1 MAGPKRWLPLVVG
14 VSLFLVML
22 IAALVVFISRQ
33 PATPDKDIAKLESL
47 VGVISTACLS
57 NVSTEE
63 AARVGASLDSLVK
76 SIKGEGSVSAYR
88 KKQVGAGDAIPP
100 ELKQIE
106 NADIRKCMD
115 KYMPAILKAIG
126 IETTGAR
133 IPSPFQLR
141 LGYDP
146 PTTNQVSPDDRVRVD
161 IQGNRYMLE
170 NERLIR
176 QDGGFFGIY
185 PPFPEENEDLRGSVT
200 WGLQNPTKEIGPGP
214 AFFCLRRPA
223 VLPAS
228 QENHFH
234 LDCKGKGCTVHIP
247 SSKWLD
253 MCPGPSAALIGN
265 AFAEEGG
272 SQWSVPSAATLA
284 SAAAR
289 KQIKGVGYTR
299 FDIETDAF
307 RDPSVVGVEVAIR
320 VNGVPIYEDA
330 LAPELR
336 PVPNRPNEPFKYSFA
351 LETLDFQ
358 GIQAGC
364 EAISLSFTPRLAGRD
379 KKGIPS
385 KTTLAYVSLRDM
397 KEERVRLGESS
408 LTWSATYVIPSEEWS
423 HQAFIASEPYFESEG
438 EQGMAGARQRA
449 AKVKKNF
456 DSLKLKFNDRPLVAV
471 IRPPLE
477 TSAGGRLGYGLAAGI
492 LQSSGQVRFTFPFAE
507 ANSIADALIA
517 ARTSPAAEKVIASK
531 KYVYKVAGNPERRGT
546 PTPKGVC
553 RHVNG

>member
-14 VSLFLVML
+14 ASLFLVML
-22 IAALVVFISRQ
+22 IAALAVFISRD

-63 AARVGASLDSLVK
+63 AARVGASLDSLVRN
-76 SIKGEGSVSAYR
+76 IKGEGSVSAYR
-88 KKQVGAGDAIPP
+88 KKRVGAGDAIPS

-106 NADIRKCMD
+106 NAEIRKCMD
-115 KYMPAILKAIG
+115 KYMPAILKTIG
-126 IETTGAR
+126 IEARGER

-141 LGYDP
+141 FGYDP
-146 PTTNQVSPDDRVRVD
+146 PITNQVSPDDRVRVD
-161 IQGNRYMLE
+161 IQGGKYMLE

-185 PPFPEENEDLRGSVT
+185 TPFPEEKEDLRGSIT
-200 WGLQNPTKEIGPGP
+200 WGLQKPTKEVGSAP
-214 AFFCLRRPA
+214 ASFCLRRPT

-234 LDCKGKGCTVHIP
+234 LDCKGKGCAVHIP

-253 MCPGPSAALIGN
+253 MCPGSGAALVGN

-289 KQIKGVGYTR
+289 KQVKGVGYTR
-299 FDIETDAF
+299 FDIETAAF
-307 RDPSVVGVEVAIR
+307 RDPSVVGVEVAIH

-330 LAPELR
+330 LPPELR

-379 KKGIPS
+379 KKGTPS
-385 KTTLAYVSLRDM
+385 KATLAYVSLRDM
-397 KEERVRLGESS
+397 KEETVRLGDSS
-408 LTWSATYVIPSEEWS
+408 LTWSATYVIPSDEWS
-423 HQAFIASEPYFESEG
+423 HQAFIKSEPYLESEG
-438 EQGMAGARQRA
+438 EQGMIGARQRA
-449 AKVKKNF
+449 VKAKKKF
-456 DSLKLKFNDRPLVAV
+456 DSLGLKFNDRPLVAV

-477 TSAGGRLGYGLAAGI
+477 TSAGGRLGYGLTAGV
-492 LQSSGQVRFTFPFAE
+492 LQASGQVRFTFSFAE

-517 ARTSPAAEKVIASK
+517 ARTTPEAENVIASK
-531 KYVYKVAGNPERRGT
+531 KYVYKAAGNPARRGT

>member
-1 MAGPKRWLPLVVG
+1 
-14 VSLFLVML
+14 
-22 IAALVVFISRQ
+22 
-33 PATPDKDIAKLESL
+33 
-47 VGVISTACLS
+47 
-57 NVSTEE
+57 
-63 AARVGASLDSLVK
+63 
-76 SIKGEGSVSAYR
+76 
-88 KKQVGAGDAIPP
+88 
-100 ELKQIE
+100 
-106 NADIRKCMD
+106 
-115 KYMPAILKAIG
+115 
-126 IETTGAR
+126 
-133 IPSPFQLR
+133 
-141 LGYDP
+141 
-146 PTTNQVSPDDRVRVD
+146 
-161 IQGNRYMLE
+161 
-170 NERLIR
+170 
-176 QDGGFFGIY
+176 
-185 PPFPEENEDLRGSVT
+185 
-200 WGLQNPTKEIGPGP
+200 
-214 AFFCLRRPA
+214 
-223 VLPAS
+223 
-228 QENHFH
+228 
-234 LDCKGKGCTVHIP
+234 
-247 SSKWLD
+247 

-299 FDIETDAF
+299 FDIETAAF

-336 PVPNRPNEPFKYSFA
+336 PVPNRPNESFKYSFA

-364 EAISLSFTPRLAGRD
+364 KAISLSFTPRLAGRD
-379 KKGIPS
+379 KKGTPS

-397 KEERVRLGESS
+397 KEETVRLGDSS
-408 LTWSATYVIPSEEWS
+408 LTWSATY
-423 HQAFIASEPYFESEG
+423 EG
-438 EQGMAGARQRA
+438 EQGMAEARQRA

-456 DSLKLKFNDRPLVAV
+456 DSLKLKFNDRPLVAI

-517 ARTSPAAEKVIASK
+517 ARTTPAAEKVIASK